1 MSEST
6 RPIKALGEVILRVR
20 NLDTMQEFYETVVG
34 LELLQRC
41 ENTMAFFRITS
52 DYEGHTQSLA
62 LFDQSG
68 QADHASLHYTGVD
81 PEKSTLH
88 HIAFTISL
96 SDYEAEKQRLRKLG
110 LDVETAEHAWQH
122 YRSLYITDPESNVVE
137 FVLMRACSR
146 LLCYS
151 SVTTDPRNFPTSR
164 ERELMTRET
173 STW

>member
-1 MSEST
+1 MSEYT

-20 NLDTMQEFYETVVG
+20 NLDTMQAFYETVVG

-41 ENTMAFFRITS
+41 ENTMVFFRIAL

-68 QADHASLHYTGVD
+68 EADHPSLHYTGVD

-96 SDYEAEKQRLRKLG
+96 SDYETEKQRLRNLG
-110 LDVETAEHAWQH
+110 LNVETVEHAWQH
-122 YRSLYITDPESNVVE
+122 YRSLYIADPEGNVVE
-137 FVLMRACSR
+137 FVCFDA
-146 LLCYS
+146 
-151 SVTTDPRNFPTSR
+151 SVQ
-164 ERELMTRET
+164 
-173 STW
+173 

>member
-1 MSEST
+1 MSEYT

-20 NLDTMQEFYETVVG
+20 NLDTMQEFYERVVG

-41 ENTMAFFRITS
+41 ENTMVFFRIAL

-68 QADHASLHYTGVD
+68 EADHPSRHYTGVD
-81 PEKSTLH
+81 PEKSPLH

-96 SDYEAEKQRLRKLG
+96 SDYEAEKDRLRNLG

-122 YRSLYITDPESNVVE
+122 YRSLYIADPEGNVVE
-137 FVLMRACSR
+137 FVCFDA
-146 LLCYS
+146 
-151 SVTTDPRNFPTSR
+151 SVQ
-164 ERELMTRET
+164 
-173 STW
+173 

>member
-1 MSEST
+1 MSEYT

-20 NLDTMQEFYETVVG
+20 NLDTMQEFYEKVVG

-41 ENTMAFFRITS
+41 ENTMVFFRIAL

-68 QADHASLHYTGVD
+68 QADHRSRHYTGVD
-81 PEKSTLH
+81 PEKSPLH

-96 SDYEAEKQRLRKLG
+96 SDYEAEKNRLRNLG

-122 YRSLYITDPESNVVE
+122 YRSLYIADPEGNVVE
-137 FVLMRACSR
+137 FVCFDAG
-146 LLCYS
+146 
-151 SVTTDPRNFPTSR
+151 VQ
-164 ERELMTRET
+164 
-173 STW
+173 